1 MHSNSNGRASLLSG
15 LRTGGVRSASQPSI
29 VPHTAAVG
37 GSFNVPRH
45 PYNHQQS
52 HFPEEEAD
60 ELADMLNYSM
70 NFNGA
75 SGNHRMMPATAGPL
89 DGAAGNRF
97 QQQQQAA
104 FLQQMA
110 AQRSAMNGMGIPGMA
125 GVDPMQM
132 QLMQLELMKL
142 QALQQAQQQQF
153 QVELMAQQSQRQQ
166 MMQQQQ
172 RNPRRSSTY
181 GEPATAGPGQTSFD
195 LRGPNQF
202 ARDQG
207 DAYGLDQGGPKTAAL
222 GGKFGGRPV
231 LSALNPNATVFT
243 LNPEE
248 PSTPKTA
255 TPGNVGRTTVISGG
269 TSLGGGASGAGSS
282 GSSSG
287 TGTPTVLTNVATT
300 PAAPSKSDSAASWRR
315 PSGMAGSG
323 TPLTPT
329 RTSAPSLSPLVRL
342 PPGSDDSNTPSPLR
356 QRPSPLRFNDPSNGA
371 VYGEFEASGES
382 DLDSYVS
389 GGRRAASSSSVSDNE
404 RDSAPTTPP
413 SAESVGS
420 LTREEAS
427 KRLYEGLGVGRT
439 IQIQVPTMHT
449 PPKQVTQVIRQP
461 RGPPASVDE
470 LGPRNF
476 AARLQ
481 KRLVAQA
488 A

>member
-1 MHSNSNGRASLLSG
+1 M
-15 LRTGGVRSASQPSI
+15 
-29 VPHTAAVG
+29 
-37 GSFNVPRH
+37 
-45 PYNHQQS
+45 
-52 HFPEEEAD
+52 
-60 ELADMLNYSM
+60 
-70 NFNGA
+70 
-75 SGNHRMMPATAGPL
+75 
-89 DGAAGNRF
+89 
-97 QQQQQAA
+97 
-104 FLQQMA
+104 
-110 AQRSAMNGMGIPGMA
+110 
-125 GVDPMQM
+125 
-132 QLMQLELMKL
+132 
-142 QALQQAQQQQF
+142 AQQ
-153 QVELMAQQSQRQQ
+153 QQSQRQQ
-166 MMQQQQ
+166 MMQQQQQQQQ

-202 ARDQG
+202 ARDQS

-243 LNPEE
+243 LNPDE

-255 TPGNVGRTTVISGG
+255 TPGNAGRTTVISGG
-269 TSLGGGASGAGSS
+269 TSLGGGASGPGTSS

-287 TGTPTVLTNVATT
+287 AGTPSAVLSNIAT
-300 PAAPSKSDSAASWRR
+300 PATPSKSDSATSWRR
-315 PSGMAGSG
+315 PSGVAGSG
-323 TPLTPT
+323 APLTPT

-342 PPGSDDSNTPSPLR
+342 PPGSDDSNAPSPLR

-371 VYGEFEASGES
+371 VYGEFEASSES

-389 GGRRAASSSSVSDNE
+389 DKRRTASTGSISDNE

-439 IQIQVPTMHT
+439 VQIQVPTMHA